1 MTVDPQGQWGWLD
14 RGKKMGVGGSHLWS
28 RFALGA
34 ALGVVLLLGLL
45 LYGLPGVGQ
54 AAADAAP
61 VGRAYVGVASCAGS
75 TCHGR
80 MEADGKIVRQDE
92 LMRWQE
98 PSTPG
103 GAHSR
108 AFSVLGGTRGRQ
120 IAATLGLGDPTA
132 APACLGCHSTPAG
145 VRGARFQAQDGV
157 GCEACHG
164 AASGWIASHYAVG
177 VSHGANVAAGLIPL
191 DRPQVR
197 ASVCLDCHFG
207 SARNGQFVTH
217 RIMAA
222 GHPRISF
229 ELDLFSSLQAHHDED
244 ADYARRKGRT
254 DSLKL
259 WAVGQAM
266 AVERSLSLYAGS
278 KGTEGAFPEFYFFD
292 CQSCH
297 RRIYD
302 QAERSKTW
310 EINPGRPIPAGMPP
324 FNDENM
330 ILLSAAART
339 AAPALA
345 GQFDADSRAFHAAI
359 ARDRPSAVA
368 AAGKLAQSAGAL
380 ANAFTGSNMT
390 GDMAFAIMRDVAGS
404 AIAPRFTD
412 YTGSVQAV
420 MAIDTLL
427 NSLVKSGRV
436 TVGAAAGIRADV
448 NRAYAAVK
456 EPNGYRP
463 ADFRAALGNA
473 ARSIGALQ

>member
-1 MTVDPQGQWGWLD
+1 M
-14 RGKKMGVGGSHLWS
+14 GKRAAGVML
-28 RFALGA
+28 A
-34 ALGVVLLLGLL
+34 AAMLLVLLLLGGLSES
-45 LYGLPGVGQ
+45 GLR
-54 AAADAAP
+54 AADAP
-61 VGRAYVGVASCAGS
+61 GGRGFVGVASCAGS

-80 MEADGKIVRQDE
+80 MEGDGKVVRQDE

-108 AFSVLGGTRGRQ
+108 AFAVLGGARGRQ

-145 VRGARFQAQDGV
+145 ARGARFLASDGV

-164 AASGWIASHYAVG
+164 AAGGWIASHYSVG
-177 VSHGANVAAGLIPL
+177 ASHVGNVGAGMIPL
-191 DRPQVR
+191 EKPQAR

-207 SARNGQFVTH
+207 SARAGQFVDH
-217 RIMAA
+217 RMMAA
-222 GHPRISF
+222 GHPRVSF
-229 ELDLFSSLQAHHDED
+229 ELDLFSSMQAHHDED

-254 DSLKL
+254 DSLKF

-266 AVERSLSLYAGS
+266 AVERALTLYASAKGS
-278 KGTEGAFPEFYFFD
+278 EGAFPEFYFFD

-310 EINPGRPIPAGMPP
+310 EANPGRPIPAGMPP

-330 ILLSAAART
+330 ILLSAAARV
-339 AAPALA
+339 AAPGLA
-345 GQFDADSRAFHAAI
+345 GRFDADSRAFHAAI
-359 ARDRPSAVA
+359 ATDRRAAVA
-368 AAGKLAQSAGAL
+368 AAGKLAASARAL
-380 ANAFTGSNMT
+380 GDAFAGGGRK
-390 GDMAFAIMRDVAGS
+390 GDMAFAIVREIAGG

-412 YTGSVQAV
+412 YEGSVQAV

-427 NSLVKSGRV
+427 NSMVKSGQV

-456 EPNGYRP
+456 EPNGYQP
-463 ADFRAALGNA
+463 AAFRSALGSA
-473 ARSIGALQ
+473 ARSIGALR

>member
-1 MTVDPQGQWGWLD
+1 
-14 RGKKMGVGGSHLWS
+14 MGVGGSDRIARS
-28 RFALGA
+28 VAGAVLGIA
-34 ALGVVLLLGLL
+34 MLLVLLLCG
-45 LYGLPGVGQ
+45 PGGS
-54 AAADAAP
+54 ADAAP
-61 VGRAYVGVASCAGS
+61 GAGRASVGVASCAGS

-80 MEADGKIVRQDE
+80 MEGDGKVVRQDE

-108 AFSVLGGTRGRQ
+108 AFAVLSGTRSRQ
-120 IAATLGLGDPTA
+120 IAVTLGLGDPTS
-132 APACLGCHSTPAG
+132 APACLGCHSTPAAD
-145 VRGARFQAQDGV
+145 RGARFLTQDGV

-164 AASGWIASHYAVG
+164 PAGGWIASHYAVG
-177 VSHGANVAAGLIPL
+177 ASHAANVAAGMIPL
-191 DRPQVR
+191 ERPQAR

-207 SARNGQFVTH
+207 SNRPGQFVTH

-229 ELDLFSSLQAHHDED
+229 ELDLFSSMQAHHAED

-254 DSLKL
+254 DSLTV
-259 WAVGQAM
+259 WVVGQAM
-266 AVERSLSLYAGS
+266 AVERALTLYAGA

-310 EINPGRPIPAGMPP
+310 EANPGRPIPAGMPP

-330 ILLSAAART
+330 IMLSAAAKVI
-339 AAPALA
+339 APGVA
-345 GQFDADSRAFHAAI
+345 GRFDADSRAFHAAI
-359 ARDRPSAVA
+359 ASDRRAAVA
-368 AAGKLAQSAGAL
+368 AAGRLAQSAGAL
-380 ANAFTGSNMT
+380 ASAFAGARTG
-390 GDMAFAIMRDVAGS
+390 GDTAFAIVSEIAGG
-404 AIAPRFTD
+404 AISPRFTD
-412 YTGSVQAV
+412 YEGSVQAV

-436 TVGAAAGIRADV
+436 TLGAAAGIRADV

-463 ADFRAALGNA
+463 AEFRAALGSA
-473 ARSIGALQ
+473 ARSIGALR

>member
-1 MTVDPQGQWGWLD
+1 MGGGN
-14 RGKKMGVGGSHLWS
+14 GKVIGRSVGGM
-28 RFALGA
+28 ALSVMLLA
-34 ALGVVLLLGLL
+34 VLLLC
-45 LYGLPGVGQ
+45 GLPGSGSG
-54 AAADAAP
+54 AADAAAA
-61 VGRAYVGVASCAGS
+61 GRLYVGVASCAGS

-80 MEADGKIVRQDE
+80 MEADGKVVRQDE

-108 AFSVLGGTRGRQ
+108 AFAVLGGTRGRQ
-120 IAATLGLGDPTA
+120 IAATLGLGDPMA
-132 APACLGCHSTPAG
+132 APACLGCHSTPAAA
-145 VRGARFQAQDGV
+145 RGARFLAQDGV

-164 AASGWIASHYAVG
+164 PAGGWIASHYAVG
-177 VSHGANVAAGLIPL
+177 ASHAGNVAAGMTPL
-191 DRPQVR
+191 DRPQAR

-207 SARNGQFVTH
+207 SARDGQFVTH

-229 ELDLFSSLQAHHDED
+229 ELDLFSSMQAHHDED
-244 ADYARRKGRT
+244 ADYAARKGRT
-254 DSLKL
+254 DSLQL

-266 AVERSLSLYAGS
+266 AVERALTLYAGS

-302 QAERSKTW
+302 QAERGKSW
-310 EINPGRPIPAGMPP
+310 EANPGRPIPAGMPP

-330 ILLSAAART
+330 IMLSAVARV

-345 GQFDADSRAFHAAI
+345 GRFDADSRAFHAAI

-368 AAGKLAQSAGAL
+368 AAGRLAQSAGAL
-380 ANAFTGSNMT
+380 AQAFAGGRMK
-390 GDMAFAIMRDVAGS
+390 GDMAFAIVREIAGT
-404 AIAPRFTD
+404 AISSRFTD
-412 YTGSVQAV
+412 YEGSVQAV
-420 MAIDTLL
+420 MAVDTLL
-427 NSLVKSGRV
+427 NSLVRSGRV

-456 EPNGYRP
+456 EPNDYRP
-463 ADFRAALGNA
+463 GDFRSALGGA

>member
-1 MTVDPQGQWGWLD
+1 MALCVMLLGWL
-14 RGKKMGVGGSHLWS
+14 
-28 RFALGA
+28 
-34 ALGVVLLLGLL
+34 LLS
-45 LYGLPGVGQ
+45 GLPGGEWGV
-54 AAADAAP
+54 ADAAP
-61 VGRAYVGVASCAGS
+61 AARAYTGVASCAGS

-80 MEADGKIVRQDE
+80 MEGDGKVVRQDE

-108 AFSVLGGTRGRQ
+108 AHAVLNGTRGRQ
-120 IAATLGLGDPTA
+120 IAATLGLGDA
-132 APACLGCHSTPAG
+132 ASAPACLGCHSTPAAA
-145 VRGARFQAQDGV
+145 RGARFLTQDGV

-164 AASGWIASHYAVG
+164 PASGWIASHYAVG
-177 VSHGANVAAGLIPL
+177 ASHAANVAAGMTPL
-191 DRPQVR
+191 DRPQAR

-207 SARNGQFVTH
+207 SARDGQFVTH

-229 ELDLFSSLQAHHDED
+229 ELDLFSSMQAHHDED
-244 ADYARRKGRT
+244 GDYAQRKGRT

-266 AVERSLSLYAGS
+266 AVERALTLYAGE

-310 EINPGRPIPAGMPP
+310 EANPGRPIPAGMPP

-330 ILLSAAART
+330 ILLSAAARV
-339 AAPALA
+339 AAPGLA
-345 GQFDADSRAFHAAI
+345 GRFDADSRAFHAAI
-359 ARDRPSAVA
+359 ARDRAGAVA
-368 AAGKLAQSAGAL
+368 AAGRLAGSARAL
-380 ANAFTGSNMT
+380 ADAFAAGGMQ
-390 GDMAFAIMRDVAGS
+390 GDMAFAIVREIAGS
-404 AIAPRFTD
+404 AISPRFTD
-412 YTGSVQAV
+412 YEGSVQAV
-420 MAIDTLL
+420 MAVDTLL
-427 NSLVKSGRV
+427 NGLVKSGRV
-436 TVGAAAGIRADV
+436 TIGAAAGIRADV
-448 NRAYAAVK
+448 NRAYAAVR

-463 ADFRAALGNA
+463 GDFRAALGSA